1 MAGVTA
7 TAQSRIRDLISQLA
21 PGERLPSERQL
32 ADELDV
38 ARTTVRLIL
47 DRLTV
52 QGLITRRHGS
62 GNFRAYR

>member
-7 TAQSRIRDLISQLA
+7 QAEGHIRHLIGQLA

-32 ADELDV
+32 SSDLGV

-47 DRLTV
+47 ERLTV
-52 QGLITRRHGS
+52 AGMVTRRHGS
-62 GNFRAYR
+62 GNFRAYG